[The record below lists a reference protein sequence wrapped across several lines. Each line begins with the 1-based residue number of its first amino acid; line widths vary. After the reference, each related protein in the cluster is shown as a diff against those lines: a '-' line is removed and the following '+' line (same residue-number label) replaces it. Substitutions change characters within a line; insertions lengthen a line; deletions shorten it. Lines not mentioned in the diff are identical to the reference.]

1 MKSTQKEIDDAILWL
16 KKTFDPDGWPES
28 YVILDAY
35 HSEVELSASQQFLIH
50 TYLID
55 LAKNKARADLFER
68 QYEELKKWWNI
79 DTTKIVLND
88 LLTRHESERQV
99 FKDTH

>member
-1 MKSTQKEIDDAILWL
+1 MKDD
-16 KKTFDPDGWPES
+16 KRKG
-28 YVILDAY
+28 Y
-35 HSEVELSASQQFLIH
+35 ELPKPGLPPLIH
-50 TYLID
+50 DYLYKDADWHRFSID
-55 LAKNKARADLFER
+55 WKARADLFER
-68 QYEELKKWWNI
+68 QYEELKKRWNI